1 MTNTS
6 PFDEFFKNISSS
18 PEFRALTGEKSSNSP
33 DFSFENLEKNLR
45 EIEASTAKAND
56 LMRQFDENFATEDA
70 KKIGNSVQN

>member
-1 MTNTS
+1 MTNPS

-18 PEFRALTGEKSSNSP
+18 PEFRALTGEKTTNST

-45 EIEASTAKAND
+45 EIEASTTKAND
-56 LMRQFDENFATEDA
+56 LMRQFDTNFATEDA

>member
-18 PEFRALTGEKSSNSP
+18 PEFRALTGEKSSNASE
-33 DFSFENLEKNLR
+33 FSFENLEKNLR

-56 LMRQFDENFATEDA
+56 LMHQFDTNFSTEDA